1 MLAIRRHAVEQ
12 VYCPTPIFEMIGA
25 VNPRGNGSQCMTI
38 SSLTL
43 YKVAVPLKRV
53 VRHASFERTE
63 SENLIV
69 RVTLS
74 DGTTGYGEGVPRS
87 YVTGETVDSTFS
99 GSRGRRLGARSS
111 AGRRASPKSSSG
123 WRG

>member
-1 MLAIRRHAVEQ
+1 
-12 VYCPTPIFEMIGA
+12 
-25 VNPRGNGSQCMTI
+25 MTL

-43 YKVAVPLKRV
+43 YKIAVPLKRV
-53 VRHASFERTE
+53 VRHASFARTE

-87 YVTGETVDSTFS
+87 YVTGETIDSTFAIS
-99 GSRGRRLGARSS
+99 GQATGHAKS
-111 AGRRASPKSSSG
+111 AGRPASPKSSSG
-123 WRG
+123 SRD